1 MNTKHT
7 SKGLAMTE
15 EEFEDKM
22 NRYELDQEY
31 AEYISEC
38 RPICNGDQ
46 LIYWMER
53 GDYFDDF
60 KEKMV
65 TK

>member
-1 MNTKHT
+1 
-7 SKGLAMTE
+7 MTE

-53 GDYFDDF
+53 GDYYDDF

-65 TK
+65 NK